1 MTWWA
6 VALGAAVGAPAR
18 YLTDS
23 GVSARWGVRLPWGT
37 LGINLLGS
45 ALLGVLT
52 ALVVGGRLS
61 STGYD
66 LLGVGFC
73 GAFTTFSTF
82 VWESL
87 TLAEQ
92 GRRSAA
98 AANVALSV
106 AGGLGLA
113 AAAFAAAN
121 ALL

>member
-18 YLTDS
+18 YFADS
-23 GVSARWGVRLPWGT
+23 GASARWGGHRPWGT
-37 LGINLLGS
+37 LAVNLVGS
-45 ALLGVLT
+45 AVLGVLS
-52 ALVVGGRLS
+52 ALAIAGRLS
-61 STGYD
+61 TTGYD

-82 VWESL
+82 VWESFA
-87 TLAEQ
+87 LAEQ
-92 GRRSAA
+92 GRRRAA

-106 AGGLGLA
+106 LGGLGLA
-113 AAAFAAAN
+113 TAAFALAT